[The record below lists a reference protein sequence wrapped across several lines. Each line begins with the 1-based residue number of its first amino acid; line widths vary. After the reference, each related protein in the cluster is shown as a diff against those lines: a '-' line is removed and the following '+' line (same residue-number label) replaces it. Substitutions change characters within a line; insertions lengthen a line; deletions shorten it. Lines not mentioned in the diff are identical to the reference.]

1 MNKVSLDY
9 RADIDGLRAISA
21 LAIVFFHLG
30 FTGFTGGFVGV
41 DIFFVI
47 SGYLIVP
54 KLANNLQAGTFTLGK
69 FYENRIRRIL
79 PALLLVLLF
88 TTLVGFFI
96 LSPREYSEYA
106 ASTLAVLAFGANLFF
121 NDRSDYFADAAH
133 QKPFLHAWS
142 LGIEE
147 QFYIIIPCLL
157 LLLWSVRRQSPGK
170 VIVWVTL
177 LSFIYNLVFIRI
189 NETHTF
195 YMPMSR
201 FWELGL
207 GGLLGLYSGQF
218 KVHSRFALPLAA
230 LGMVLLL
237 VAIFSVDD
245 SLAYPG
251 ITALLPVLGA
261 CLLIYAGQLRDNGL
275 SKLLGC
281 WPLRYIGRLSYSLYL
296 IHWPLIVFVRLYLS
310 RPLELFEQLAIL
322 AFSFV
327 WAAMSWHF
335 MESKILNKQAMS
347 YKSVKWGTGFAA
359 SLCGVA
365 AIIIVNNGGLEERM
379 SERSQVLL
387 SDIRQ
392 EKLIMKSECA
402 QTHPLGGKAFSR
414 YPICEDGNTDA
425 RKILFWGDS
434 HAEMISDGFRA
445 LVAPDLF
452 QLAIAE
458 MPSCS
463 PLVSVLTS
471 RRKNRELCGDFVNL
485 VLEYVQKSEVD
496 VVVLAGRWANL
507 ASSVRS
513 PGDGGRSHQIF
524 DREAGDAPVSLQFAL
539 KRTIAAIEAAGASVL
554 VVGPVPEVPFHVPDT
569 LVRTRSGIGQLP
581 EVSRMQ
587 FDLRQAQVLAALK
600 NIHLSPSVQVL
611 YPHDYLC
618 DEVACAVEN
627 GALALYTDDDHLSV
641 EGTRPIIENLVSSL
655 QVLQ

>member
-30 FTGFTGGFVGV
+30 FAGFSGGFVGV

-54 KLANNLQAGTFTLGK
+54 KLAENLQAGTFTLAK

-88 TTLVGFFI
+88 TTVVGFFI
-96 LSPREYSEYA
+96 LGPREYSEYA
-106 ASTLAVLAFGANLFF
+106 ASSLAVLGFGANIFF

-177 LSFIYNLVFIRI
+177 VSFFYNVVFIRI

-207 GGLLGLYSGQF
+207 GGLLGLYSAQF
-218 KVHSRFALPLAA
+218 KLQSRFALPVGVLGLAF
-230 LGMVLLL
+230 LF
-237 VAIFSVDD
+237 VAIFSIDD
-245 SLAYPG
+245 TLAYPG
-251 ITALLPVLGA
+251 VAALLPVLGA
-261 CLLIYAGQLRDNGL
+261 ALLIYAGQARDNEL

-310 RPLELFEQLAIL
+310 RPLELFEQLLIL
-322 AFSFV
+322 VFSFI
-327 WAAMSWHF
+327 WAAVSWHF
-335 MESKILNKQAMS
+335 IEKKILNKQAVT
-347 YKSVKWGTGFAA
+347 YKTVLRGTGFAA
-359 SLCGVA
+359 ALCA
-365 AIIIVNNGGLEERM
+365 ASAIVIVNGGGLVERM
-379 SERSQVLL
+379 SVSSQVLI
-387 SDIRQ
+387 SDIRN
-392 EKLIMKSECA
+392 EKLAMDSECA
-402 QTHPLGGKAFSR
+402 VTRPLGGKEFARF
-414 YPICEDGNTDA
+414 PICEDLNSDA
-425 RKILFWGDS
+425 RRILFWGDS
-434 HAEMISDGFRA
+434 HAEMIGDGFRV
-445 LVAPDLF
+445 LVDPSLF
-452 QLAIAE
+452 QIAIAE

-471 RRKNRELCGDFVNL
+471 RRKNRELCGAYVEL
-485 VLEYVQKSEVD
+485 VLEYVQQSNID

-507 ASSVRS
+507 ASDIRS

-524 DREAGDAPVSLQFAL
+524 DREAGNSPVSFQFAL
-539 KRTIAAIEAAGASVL
+539 NRTISAIESAGASVL
-554 VVGPVPEVPFHVPDT
+554 VLGPVPEIPFHVPDT

-581 EVSRMQ
+581 VVSRMQ
-587 FDLRQAQVLAALK
+587 FDIRQAQVLEALQTVPTS
-600 NIHLSPSVQVL
+600 LSVQVL

-618 DEVACAVEN
+618 DEAACAVEN

-641 EGTRPIIENLVSSL
+641 EGIRPIVENLVLSL
-655 QVLQ
+655 QTLQ